1 MTTQLPQID
10 EIKTFFPAVRKDV
23 LKVFLLLVQ
32 CIIRSRTVCL
42 YKCRAEAAIVLN
54 RKDLKLDNVYK
65 QFIRFFQMQWIDG
78 FCVGIAWLIIS
89 LTGLHS
95 QSFLVMDRTNWK
107 IGKANI
113 NVLFVG
119 LLLPNG
125 AFIPIVWKALDKRG
139 NSNTAER
146 EALIRRFMKAWQPF
160 PGIQLTVLADREFIG
175 MEWFAYLSQIF
186 FLSSSACAI
195 RITSVW

>member
-10 EIKTFFPAVRKDV
+10 EIKKFFPGVRKDV
-23 LKVFLLLVQ
+23 LKVFLLLVH
-32 CIIRSRTVCL
+32 CILRCRTVCL
-42 YKCRAEAAIVLN
+42 YKCRAEAGAVQN
-54 RKDLKLDNVYK
+54 RKDLKLDSVYK
-65 QFIRFFQMQWIDG
+65 QFIRFFCMKWIDG

-89 LTGLHS
+89 ITGLHS
-95 QSFLVMDRTNWK
+95 QAFLVMDRTNWK
-107 IGKANI
+107 IGKVNI

-125 AFIPIVWKALDKRG
+125 AFIPIVWKALDKPG

-146 EALIRRFMKAWQPF
+146 EALIKRFMKAWRAF
-160 PGIQLTVLADREFIG
+160 PNIRLTVLADREFIG
-175 MEWFAYLSQIF
+175 MEWFAYLSQNF
-186 FLSSSACAI
+186 FLSSSAYAI